1 MDSRQRLMDY
11 LKRHGPA
18 TIHELIADLD
28 LTETAVRH
36 HLHALRHSG
45 LIQVS
50 LERHGERAGRPAQLY
65 ALTEAAED
73 LFPKRYRE
81 LLTLI
86 LMAAQSRG
94 VLQALLSDIVQQL
107 TQKIRPRLEGQ
118 SGEARLWTALEALK
132 LDSALCE
139 LEPVRG
145 GWAFRAY
152 NCPYLAAGRQIEGV
166 CQIVPQ
172 VIAQVTGLSVER
184 PACQRDG
191 ARACQLSIGLRESSA
206 GPSPEV
212 EPSI

>member
-18 TIHELIADLD
+18 TIHQLTADLE

-36 HLHALRHSG
+36 HLHALQHGG

-50 LERHGERAGRPAQLY
+50 LERHSDRAGRPAQLY
-65 ALTEAAED
+65 ALTEAAEE

-81 LLTLI
+81 LLALI
-86 LMAAQSRG
+86 LRAAENRG
-94 VLQALLSDIVQQL
+94 MLQALLSDIVQQL
-107 TQKIRPRLEGQ
+107 AQKVRPKLEGQ
-118 SGEARLWTALEALK
+118 SPEASLWTVLEALK
-132 LDSALCE
+132 LDDALCE
-139 LEPVRG
+139 LEPVRN

-152 NCPYLAAGRQIEGV
+152 NCPYLAAGRQVEGV

-191 ARACQLSIGLRESSA
+191 ARACQLSIALGQNPAGLSE
-206 GPSPEV
+206 GV
-212 EPSI
+212 EPLA